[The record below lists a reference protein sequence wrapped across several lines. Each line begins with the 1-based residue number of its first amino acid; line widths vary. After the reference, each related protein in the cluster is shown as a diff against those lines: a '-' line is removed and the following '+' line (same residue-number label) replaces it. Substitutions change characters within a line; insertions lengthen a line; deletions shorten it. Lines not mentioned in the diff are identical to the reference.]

1 MCVAK
6 WEFEYNLH
14 ILIGDFMNQTLTSS
28 DGLVGADCPS
38 LGETI
43 NDLIDALWG
52 TISSGHSQVSLNTTL
67 QVTVGMATHTF
78 TYNTSAVD
86 NTTLKAQ
93 VTSFFA
99 GVTDGAVKT
108 TSFTLA
114 LEYTE

>member
-1 MCVAK
+1 
-6 WEFEYNLH
+6 
-14 ILIGDFMNQTLTSS
+14 MNQTLTSA

-38 LGETI
+38 LGTTI

-52 TISSGHSQVSLNTTL
+52 TVSAGHSQVALSTTV

-78 TYNTSAVD
+78 TCNTSAVD

-93 VTSFFA
+93 VTAFFGGIID
-99 GVTDGAVKT
+99 GVVKT
-108 TSFTLA
+108 TSFTLT